1 LQVMPLARKLA
12 DCVIPAEYGI
22 TPQYKLQIGHKIAK
36 ELVNKLLLDLE
47 NVKAESF
54 SADQDVRAKGV
65 VETNGG
71 GDVVHGSET
80 SLPAESVRGG
90 DADMSHHGT
99 SGDEVRLPA
108 GFLCHVKDRDAL
120 LWHPVA
126 LQNSDHS
133 RLAE

>member
-1 LQVMPLARKLA
+1 MPLAKQLA

-54 SADQDVRAKGV
+54 SADQDVRAKGG

-71 GDVVHGSET
+71 GDVVRGSET
-80 SLPAESVRGG
+80 SVPTESIRGG
-90 DADMSHHGT
+90 DTDMSHHGA

-108 GFLCHVKDRDAL
+108 GLSLR
-120 LWHPVA
+120 
-126 LQNSDHS
+126 
-133 RLAE
+133 